1 VALLKNFS
9 YSNCE
14 SILFVEKTVNSIAVF
29 ESIYF
34 DENNIV
40 KAMRLVLYIRFFEIR
55 DYFHIQFL
63 SYLN

>member
-1 VALLKNFS
+1 MH
-9 YSNCE
+9 
-14 SILFVEKTVNSIAVF
+14 VEKTVNSNAVF

-40 KAMRLVLYIRFFEIR
+40 KVMRLVLYTRFFEIR
-55 DYFHIQFL
+55 DYFHIQFP

>member
-1 VALLKNFS
+1 MARLKNFS

-14 SILFVEKTVNSIAVF
+14 SNVFVEKTVNYITVF

-34 DENNIV
+34 GENNIV
-40 KAMRLVLYIRFFEIR
+40 KVMRLVLYIRFFEIR
-55 DYFHIQFL
+55 DYFHIQFP